1 MEEKDY
7 VPFHQRRYKR
17 YSEVLDKIMSDFYVI
32 KRERFPIESHTF
44 VMHGDPATA
53 EFDKDYEEMK
63 NLILTKLL
71 ESSGAVTWAAQKPHC
86 SSTQLFCAGV
96 PPGQKYRYV

>member
-17 YSEVLDKIMSDFYVI
+17 YSEVLDKILSDFYVI

-53 EFDKDYEEMK
+53 EYDQDYEEMK

-71 ESSGAVTWAAQKPHC
+71 ENEEM
-86 SSTQLFCAGV
+86 L
-96 PPGQKYRYV
+96 